1 MRRRQFRST
10 LRAMSTST
18 AVSQEVPFVDLSPD
32 HGPLKAAILD
42 DIARLVDTGMF
53 INGPQVAE
61 FEEHFATYCG
71 TDHCVGLASGL
82 DALRLGLLA
91 GGIEPGDEVI
101 LPANTFAATIEAVLQ
116 ARATPVLVDATASDY
131 NIDADAAADAV
142 CEGTR
147 FIMPV
152 HLYGQLADMRRLMI
166 ICEASGIRLIEDACQ
181 AHGAQRDGVRAG
193 GGGFASAFSF
203 YPAKNLGAFGDA
215 GALMTNDPTLAAKVR
230 ALREHGQ
237 LEKYR
242 HAFEGY
248 TSRLDTLQAI
258 VLQHKLPLLDQWNE
272 ARRAAR
278 AFYDGVLNGAGDLV
292 LPPQPEG
299 SSPVWH
305 LYVVRTR
312 RREALGSF
320 LAAKGIAT
328 GRHYPE
334 PLHLSPAFAHLGYPK
349 GAFPVTEALANEVL
363 SLPIFPGITERQM
376 TLVAEGIRAF
386 FAHG

>member
-1 MRRRQFRST
+1 
-10 LRAMSTST
+10 MSTTT
-18 AVSQEVPFVDLSPD
+18 AVSQEVPFIDLAPLHS
-32 HGPLKAAILD
+32 PLKAAVID
-42 DIARLVDTGMF
+42 DVARLVDSGTF

-61 FEEHFATYCG
+61 FEEHFAAYCG
-71 TDHCVGLASGL
+71 TSHCVGLASGL
-82 DALRLGLLA
+82 DALRLALLA
-91 GGIEPGDEVI
+91 CGVEPADEVI

-116 ARATPVLVDATASDY
+116 AHATPVLVDAAASDY
-131 NIDADAAADAV
+131 NIDVDAAADAV
-142 CEGTR
+142 SERTR
-147 FIMPV
+147 FILPV
-152 HLYGQLADMRRLMI
+152 HLYGQLADMRRLLAV
-166 ICEASGIRLIEDACQ
+166 CEDSGTGLIEDACQ

-193 GGGFASAFSF
+193 EGGIASAFSF
-203 YPAKNLGAFGDA
+203 YPTKNLGAFGDA
-215 GALMTNDPTLAAKVR
+215 GALVTNDSAVAAQVR

-242 HAFEGY
+242 HEFEGY
-248 TSRLDTLQAI
+248 TARLDTLQAI
-258 VLQHKLPLLDQWNE
+258 VLLYKLPLLEAWNE

-278 AFYDGVLNGAGDLV
+278 LFYDRALEGVGDLV

-334 PLHLSPAFAHLGYPK
+334 PLHLSPAFSHLGYPQ
-349 GAFPVTEALANEVL
+349 GAFPVTEALATEL
-363 SLPIFPGITERQM
+363 ISLPIFPSITERQL
-376 TLVAEGIRAF
+376 TLVAEAIRAF